1 MEIVMTAIIYET
13 HATSLD
19 NESGV
24 ASGHYD
30 VDLSPRGEQ
39 QAREL
44 GERHRQQPPDVV
56 FCSDLRRAYRTAGIA
71 FAGSGIPIIRDA
83 RLRELDYGDWTRRP
97 STEVDAERGRHIV
110 EPFPNGESYM
120 DAMARM
126 KRFLTDLQQSH
137 AGKRVVVIGHIATHY
152 GLEYWINGRPL
163 EELVRKGFVWQ
174 PGWNYSLME
183 PA

>member
-1 MEIVMTAIIYET
+1 MIVIIYET

-19 NESGV
+19 NENGL

-44 GERHRQQPPDVV
+44 GDRHRQEPPDAV
-56 FCSDLRRAYRTAGIA
+56 FCSDLKRASRTVEIA
-71 FAGSGIPIIRDA
+71 FGNRGIRIVTDN

-97 STEVDAERGRHIV
+97 SKEVDAERLRHV
-110 EPFPNGESYM
+110 TEPFPNGESYT
-120 DAMARM
+120 DAMARVGS
-126 KRFLTDLQQSH
+126 FLVDLLQNH
-137 AGKRVVVIGHIATHY
+137 AGTRVVVIGHVATHY

-174 PGWNYSLME
+174 PGWRYD
-183 PA
+183 A